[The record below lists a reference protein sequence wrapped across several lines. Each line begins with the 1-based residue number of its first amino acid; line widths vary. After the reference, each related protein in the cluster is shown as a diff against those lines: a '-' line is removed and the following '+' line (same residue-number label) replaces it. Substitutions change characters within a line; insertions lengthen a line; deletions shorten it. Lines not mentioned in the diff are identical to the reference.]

1 MDAVDRLNEPGLG
14 QQAKDGE
21 RPAASDM
28 PRGEPITGGVSTAA
42 AADDDE
48 VTDAIIH
55 ASRTLFGIAVRSLT
69 ASEEEVTL
77 PQYRALVTLA
87 YGGGRRLADLASSLG
102 VSPSTATR
110 MCDRL
115 VRKGLI
121 SRTRDEIDRREVN
134 LEVTPSGHKIVEG
147 VIERRRADVRELL
160 KRLPEGTRSQLVE
173 SLNVL
178 ANATNKVPEVHW
190 SPGWH
195 E

>member
-1 MDAVDRLNEPGLG
+1 MDAVDRLKEPRLG
-14 QQAKDGE
+14 PQAEDGE
-21 RPAASDM
+21 RPSVSKVPTGERTTRTASRTV
-28 PRGEPITGGVSTAA
+28 PA
-42 AADDDE
+42 DDE

-69 ASEEEVTL
+69 ASDEEVTL

-87 YGGGRRLADLASSLG
+87 YGRGRRLADLASSLG

-134 LEVTPSGHKIVEG
+134 LEVTPGGHKIVEG
-147 VIERRRADVRELL
+147 VIERRRADVRDLL
-160 KRLPEGTRSQLVE
+160 KRLPQDTRNQLVE
-173 SLNVL
+173 ALNVL
-178 ANATNKVPEVHW
+178 ANATSKAPEVHW

>member
-1 MDAVDRLNEPGLG
+1 MEVVERLKEARLAPPAGT
-14 QQAKDGE
+14 GE
-21 RPAASDM
+21 RSAAPSVPAGEPAA
-28 PRGEPITGGVSTAA
+28 RTASGTTA
-42 AADDDE
+42 GDDE
-48 VTDAIIH
+48 VADAIIR
-55 ASRTLFGIAVRSLT
+55 ASRTLFGIAVCSLT
-69 ASEEEVTL
+69 ASSEKVTL

-87 YGGGRRLADLASSLG
+87 YGRGRRLADLASSLG

-134 LEVTPSGHKIVEG
+134 LEVTPGGHKIVEG
-147 VIERRRADVRELL
+147 VIERRRADVRDLL
-160 KRLPEGTRSQLVE
+160 KRLPQDTRNQLVE
-173 SLNVL
+173 ALNVL
-178 ANATNKVPEVHW
+178 ANATSKAPEVHW

>member
-1 MDAVDRLNEPGLG
+1 VDTVDRLTEPRLGLE
-14 QQAKDGE
+14 AKDGE
-21 RPAASDM
+21 RSAAPNVSM
-28 PRGEPITGGVSTAA
+28 GAPITAAGSTKAA
-42 AADDDE
+42 ADDE

-69 ASEEEVTL
+69 ASEEDVTL

-121 SRTRDEIDRREVN
+121 NRTRDEIDRREVN
-134 LEVTPSGHKIVEG
+134 LEVTPSGHKSVES
-147 VIERRRADVRELL
+147 VIERRRADVHELL
-160 KRLPEGTRSQLVE
+160 ERLPQDIRNQLVE

-178 ANATNKVPEVHW
+178 SNATGKAPEVHW

>member
-1 MDAVDRLNEPGLG
+1 VDAVDRLTEPRLG
-14 QQAKDGE
+14 PEAEDGE
-21 RPAASDM
+21 RPAAPNVSTD
-28 PRGEPITGGVSTAA
+28 PPLTGAASTTAA
-42 AADDDE
+42 ADDE

-69 ASEEEVTL
+69 ASEEDVTL

-121 SRTRDEIDRREVN
+121 NRTRDEIDRREVN

-147 VIERRRADVRELL
+147 VIERRRADVHELL
-160 KRLPEGTRSQLVE
+160 ERLPQDIRNQLVE

-178 ANATNKVPEVHW
+178 SNATGKAPEVHW